1 MLKEMEP
8 KIWNVSTRRC
18 RKRNKQIGELY
29 LCFAEMLV
37 MVIGGWTE
45 DGLTN
50 DIELVSL
57 DSSPVPECLSTL
69 SPFPY
74 GGITESAGAAIAS
87 GMKRVVCRNK

>member
-1 MLKEMEP
+1 MVP
-8 KIWNVSTRRC
+8 
-18 RKRNKQIGELY
+18 KQIDELY
-29 LCFAEMLV
+29 LSFAEMLV

-57 DSSPVPECLSTL
+57 DSNPVPECLSNL

-74 GGITESAGAAIAS
+74 GGITDGAGAAIAS
-87 GMKRVVCRNK
+87 GKKRV